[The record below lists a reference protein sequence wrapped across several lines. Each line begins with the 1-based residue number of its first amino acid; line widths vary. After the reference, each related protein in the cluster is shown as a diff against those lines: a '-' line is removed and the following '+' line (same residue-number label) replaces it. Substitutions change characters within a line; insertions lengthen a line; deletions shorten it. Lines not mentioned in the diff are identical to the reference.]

1 MGFYINFQKKLSS
14 IFKAIVSKRD
24 HFLSCFGKLFRSPLQ
39 GRMGVVFIPG
49 VPVHGIRSFEIW
61 NSLQFIQDIFGD
73 ILQYP
78 VFDENNLV
86 LF

>member
-1 MGFYINFQKKLSS
+1 MGFYINFQKKLSN
-14 IFKAIVSKRD
+14 IFKAIISKRD

-49 VPVHGIRSFEIW
+49 VAIYCIRSLKIG
-61 NSLQFIQDIFGD
+61 NTHQLIHDIFGD
-73 ILQYP
+73 IFQYP